1 MATDVLFF
9 QRTSQRPHERS
20 RKRERER
27 ERERERCRDLIFNH
41 SRCVRGASLVPSFFY
56 PFAPNFRKKF
66 CLSLFLKIKIKNR
79 FYSAREETEEKREKR
94 EKRERE
100 ECDGVQPIRVERS
113 GSCDWKCKEKDRQC
127 DSVTV

>member
-1 MATDVLFF
+1 M
-9 QRTSQRPHERS
+9 
-20 RKRERER
+20 
-27 ERERERCRDLIFNH
+27 
-41 SRCVRGASLVPSFFY
+41 PSFFY

-127 DSVTV
+127 DSVTVLQCDSVCVCVCVKRRKGKART